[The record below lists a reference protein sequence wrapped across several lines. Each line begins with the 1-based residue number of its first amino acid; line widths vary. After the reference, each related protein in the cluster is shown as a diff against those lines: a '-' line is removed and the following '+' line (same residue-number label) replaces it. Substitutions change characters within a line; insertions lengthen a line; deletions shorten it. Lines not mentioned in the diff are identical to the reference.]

1 MATKITDLTELA
13 VAPDGTDVLHII
25 DVGDTT
31 GGAAGTSKK
40 IQVSNLTGGGGGGI
54 LTQVTTTV
62 SNAEVLTM
70 KYNTLPITLVAAEA
84 GKIHVPVGVTFVT
97 TWASPNESSSDDMR
111 VGWDALTS
119 STVDYFNTIRDFMN
133 GISSGTNTVSCSPF
147 ANVFATSYPASAVNQ
162 PLQAWCNDDFNGGW
176 SMVIYTTYYSI
187 TV

>member
-1 MATKITDLTELA
+1 MATKKVTQLTTSTSAADLDL
-13 VAPDGTDVLHII
+13 VMIVDV
-25 DVGDTT
+25 DDTT
-31 GGAAGTSKK
+31 MSPEGTNKK
-40 IQVSNLTGGGGGGI
+40 ITKANLLTGVGGI

-70 KYNTLPITLVAAEA
+70 KHDNTPITLVAAES

-97 TWASPNESSSDDMR
+97 TWGTPNESSSDDMR
-111 VGWDALTS
+111 VGWDAATS

-162 PLQAWCNDDFNGGW
+162 PLQAWCNDVFNGGW
-176 SMVIYTTYYSI
+176 SMVIYTTYYTI

>member
-1 MATKITDLTELA
+1 MATKKVSQLGTATSAADLDL
-13 VAPDGTDVLHII
+13 VMIVDV
-25 DVGDTT
+25 DDTT
-31 GGAAGTSKK
+31 MSPEGTNKK
-40 IQVSNLTGGGGGGI
+40 ITKANLLTGVGGI

-70 KYNTLPITLVAAEA
+70 KHDNTPITLVAAES

-97 TWASPNESSSDDMR
+97 TWGTPNESSSDDMR
-111 VGWDALTS
+111 VGWDAATS

-133 GISSGTNTVSCSPF
+133 GISSGTNTVTCSPF

-162 PLQAWCNDDFNGGW
+162 PLQAWCNDVFNGGW
-176 SMVIYTTYYSI
+176 SMVIYTTYYTI

>member
-1 MATKITDLTELA
+1 MATKKVTQLTTSTSAADLDL
-13 VAPDGTDVLHII
+13 VMIVDV
-25 DVGDTT
+25 DDTT
-31 GGAAGTSKK
+31 MSPEGTNKK
-40 IQVSNLTGGGGGGI
+40 ITKANLLTGVGGI

-70 KYNTLPITLVAAEA
+70 KHDNTPITLVAAES

-97 TWASPNESSSDDMR
+97 TWGTPNESSSDDMR
-111 VGWDALTS
+111 VGWDAATS

-133 GISSGTNTVSCSPF
+133 GISSGTNTVTCSPF

-162 PLQAWCNDDFNGGW
+162 PLQAWCNDVFNGGW
-176 SMVIYTTYYSI
+176 SMVIYTTYYTI